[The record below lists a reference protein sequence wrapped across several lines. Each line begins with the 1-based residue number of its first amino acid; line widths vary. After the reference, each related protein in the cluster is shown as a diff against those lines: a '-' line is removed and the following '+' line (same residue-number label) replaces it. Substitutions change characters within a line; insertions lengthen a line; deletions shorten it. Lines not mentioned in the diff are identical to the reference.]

1 MIWSRRTANAPAGSR
16 NTRLM
21 VNWLTFMIV
30 GAALLGGGLAA
41 LAALGR
47 AFRLLHAERQSL
59 LYRLS
64 YALMGLSVAAFV
76 LRGFVSGRP

>member
-21 VNWLTFMIV
+21 VDWLTFLIV
-30 GAALLGGGLAA
+30 GTAVLGGGLAVVA
-41 LAALGR
+41 SLGR
-47 AFRLLHAERQSL
+47 AFQLLAAERQSL

-64 YALMGLSVAAFV
+64 YAFMAVSVVAFV
-76 LRGFVSGRP
+76 LRGFASGRP